1 MDDEAAFHA
10 LLVFGLSLL
19 VGPLVG
25 ALVGWRKKLFWGV
38 GVGALLIGCAG
49 LYGAATVGWHR
60 YQSIAGTVVAEG
72 RLVDFV
78 EERSRDSHGRNSTTR
93 APVVEY
99 TAPDGVPRQVKG
111 LGGGLSGKE
120 PGDPVDVRYKPSD
133 PAQALVA
140 DFQNMWGIVWGLALF
155 GGFPA
160 MFGLFFTGMAIKEGR
175 PRSRAWQKEP
185 EATPA
190 QKRWRTRG
198 TIVANVVFLAGFAV
212 CFLYPDQDFGKGLGA
227 GFMTIGAGALL
238 HLVVQSFP
246 PAMAFESRSILGIV
260 GLGFIAFGYGAWMMM

>member
-1 MDDEAAFHA
+1 MDDEPATHA
-10 LLVFGLSLL
+10 LLVFGLSLF
-19 VGPLVG
+19 VGPAIG

-49 LYGAATVGWHR
+49 LYGAATVGWQR
-60 YQSIAGTVVAEG
+60 YQSIADTVLVEG
-72 RLVDFV
+72 NLVEFV
-78 EERSRDSHGRNSTTR
+78 EERSKDDKGRTTTTR

-99 TAPDGVPRQVKG
+99 TAADGVARQVKG
-111 LGGGLSGKE
+111 LGGGLSDKG
-120 PGDPVDVRYKPSD
+120 PGDAVDVRYKPAD

-140 DFQNMWGIVWGLALF
+140 DFQNMWGIVWGLGLF
-155 GGFPA
+155 GGFPT

-175 PRSRAWQKEP
+175 PSSNAWKTQP

-198 TIVANVVFLAGFAV
+198 TVLANVVFLAGFAV
-212 CFLYPDQDFGKGLGA
+212 CFLYPDEDFGKGLGA

>member
-1 MDDEAAFHA
+1 MDDEAATHA
-10 LLVFGLSLL
+10 LLVFALSLF
-19 VGPLVG
+19 VGPAIG
-25 ALVGWRKKLFWGV
+25 ALVGWRKNLFWGV
-38 GVGALLIGCAG
+38 GIGTLLIGCAG
-49 LYGAATVGWHR
+49 LYGAATVGWQR
-60 YQSIAGTVVAEG
+60 YQSIAGTVLVEG
-72 RLVDFV
+72 HLVEFV
-78 EERSRDSHGRNSTTR
+78 EERSKDSKGRTTTTR

-99 TAPDGVPRQVKG
+99 TASDGQARSVKG

-120 PGDPVDVRYKPSD
+120 PGDPVEVRYKPAD
-133 PAQALVA
+133 PSQALVA
-140 DFQNMWGIVWGLALF
+140 DFQNMWGIVWGLGLF

-175 PRSRAWQKEP
+175 PRPAFAVKVR

-198 TIVANVVFLAGFAV
+198 TVLANLVFLAGFAV
-212 CFLYPDQDFGKGLGA
+212 CFLYPDESFGKGLGA

-238 HLVVQSFP
+238 HFVVQSFP
-246 PAMAFESRSILGIV
+246 PAMEFEFRSILGIV